1 MATFRKRLNKW
12 QARVQR
18 VDGPH
23 LTKSFQNIAD
33 AKKWARKIEREYDQG
48 HYESHNIK
56 MLLSDAIKKYEI
68 EISPHKKRYQ
78 IEIYRLRAWNKQEF
92 SKLPLY
98 KIKTQHLAT
107 WRNQMVANGFK
118 ANTIRLHLAVLSH
131 LFTIARTEW
140 GFENLKNPVLNLT
153 KPKCIPKRV
162 HRISD
167 KDITLLINNTE
178 SSLLPSLIK
187 FALYTG
193 MRRSEI
199 IKLSWSNIQWDK
211 NIIQVNET
219 KNGEDRN
226 IPIFNKL
233 RELLQKLDTNH
244 NDQVFPMT
252 EHAVSVAFRRAV
264 KRSKLDNISF
274 HTLRHEAISRFFE
287 KGFTIPEV
295 AMISGHKSWSML
307 KRYTHLQTIM
317 KINKY
322 KIK

>member
-12 QARVQR
+12 QVRIQR

-23 LTKSFQNIAD
+23 VTKSFHNIAD
-33 AKKWARKIEREYDQG
+33 AKIWARKIEREYDQG
-48 HYESHNIK
+48 HYDSHNSQ
-56 MLLSDAIKKYEI
+56 MLLCDAITKYEI

-78 IEIYRLRAWNKQEF
+78 IEIYRLRAWKKQEF
-92 SKLPLY
+92 SKLPLH
-98 KIKTQHLAT
+98 KIRTQHLAL
-107 WRNQMVANGFK
+107 WRNQMVDNGFK

-131 LFTIARTEW
+131 LFNIARIEW
-140 GFENLKNPVLNLT
+140 GFEHLKNPVLNLT

-167 KDITLLINNTE
+167 KDISLLITNTE
-178 SSLLPSLIK
+178 STFLPSLIK

-199 IKLSWSNIQWDK
+199 IKLTWGNINWDK
-211 NIIQVNET
+211 NIIEVNDT

-226 IPIFNKL
+226 IPMFESL
-233 RELLQKLDTNH
+233 RILLQVLHPNKNG
-244 NDQVFPMT
+244 QIFPIT

-264 KRSKLDNISF
+264 KRSKLDKISF

-287 KGFTIPEV
+287 QGFTIPEV

-307 KRYTHLQTIM
+307 KRYTHLKTIM
-317 KINKY
+317 KINNKL
-322 KIK
+322 